1 MCPSPTR
8 PSAQRMGR
16 VLVTGASGNVGR
28 LVVSSLAEAGEEV
41 RAFVRDPDKAP
52 VADAVEVLSGDLTSP
67 QTLVPALREVDRVF
81 LVWPGLPVDPGV
93 VDAIADHASRVVYLS
108 TDVSDLADD
117 EPPTSFHQEIELL
130 IRKSGLSWTFV
141 RPIDFATNTLA
152 WAGQIR
158 EGVVRLPYGRA
169 SRSLIHER
177 DIAEVVTHV
186 LTSPGHDGAK
196 YVITGPESIPQAE
209 LARIIG
215 QVIGRDVRWEDLPL
229 DAAREQLTAAWGN
242 AEFVEARL
250 NAWGSFVES
259 PERVTDTV
267 ERLLGRPAR
276 TFRSWAEE
284 HAADFR

>member
-8 PSAQRMGR
+8 PRAQRVGT

-28 LVVSSLAEAGEEV
+28 HVVSSLAAAGEDV

-52 VADAVEVLSGDLTSP
+52 AADGVEVVSGDLTSP
-67 QTLVPALREVDRVF
+67 RTLVAALRGVDKVF

-93 VDAIADHASRVVYLS
+93 VDALADHAGRVVYLS
-108 TDVSDLADD
+108 TDVSDLADG
-117 EPPTSFHQEIELL
+117 EPAASFHQEVEWL
-130 IRKSGLSWTFV
+130 IRKSDLSWTFV

-158 EGVVRLPYGRA
+158 EGVIRLPYGRA

-177 DIAEVVTHV
+177 DVAEVVTHV

-209 LARIIG
+209 LASIIG
-215 QVIGRDVRWEDLPL
+215 EAIGRDVRWEDLPL
-229 DAAREQLTAAWGN
+229 DAARAQLTAAWGN

-250 NAWGSFVES
+250 NAWRSFVES

-267 ERLLGRPAR
+267 QRLLGTPAR
-276 TFRSWAEE
+276 TFRSWAED